1 MSRNGKI
8 ARLPGPVREQVN
20 RRLENGE
27 KGRDIIAW
35 LNSNDEV
42 KAVLARD
49 FDGHKINNVNLC
61 QWRQGGYRDWQMQQA
76 TLDETHR
83 VVSEGLEL
91 DKVGEKALADK
102 LAVWLVG
109 RYVVVTRQ
117 LIENE
122 NDPAAW
128 KLLRELCHDVVAL
141 RRGDHGAEWLRL
153 EQDRLKL
160 QRQKQQ
166 SDREKLKEEILKEN
180 PPLQVLS
187 DEEKERRWNEIFGI
201 NPDSY
206 PMYQKGNPFDSD
218 QDGPD
223 LPPPPPE
230 GASLEGRDLQ
240 PSASSLSSGT
250 TSEEDPE
257 ARELRRVMDL
267 AEKGDA
273 YGEYCLG
280 ARYRDGFGVPK
291 DLAKAREWL
300 EKAASQGIGSAKIE
314 LHALLMRWDPEA
326 QQASDRPN

>member
-20 RRLENGE
+20 RRLDNGE

-35 LNSNDEV
+35 LNLNDEV
-42 KAVLARD
+42 KAVLTRD
-49 FDGHKINNVNLC
+49 FDGHEINHVNLC
-61 QWRQGGYRDWQMQQA
+61 QWRQGGYRDWEMQQA

-109 RYVVVTRQ
+109 RYVLVTRK

-153 EQDRLKL
+153 EQERLKL
-160 QRQKQQ
+160 QHQKQQ
-166 SDREKLKEEILKEN
+166 SDREKLKQEILKEN
-180 PPLQVLS
+180 PPPQVLS
-187 DEEKERRWNEIFGI
+187 DEEKERRWKQIFGI
-201 NPDSY
+201 NPDSHS
-206 PMYQKGNPFDSD
+206 MYGRRNPFEPT
-218 QDGPD
+218 PD
-223 LPPPPPE
+223 TAAPPAPPPE
-230 GASLEGRDLQ
+230 AAPAASFLNPNSDLNL
-240 PSASSLSSGT
+240 PSP
-250 TSEEDPE
+250 EEDPE
-257 ARELRRVMDL
+257 TRELRRIMDL
-267 AEKGDA
+267 AENGDA
-273 YGEYCLG
+273 YGAYCLG
-280 ARYRDGFGVPK
+280 ARYRDGFGVPQ

-300 EKAASQGIGSAKIE
+300 EKAASQGIGSARIE

-326 QQASDRPN
+326 RQAFDRPN